1 MKIRWD
7 KTAKQQIEDIFR
19 FNQTTFGTKKAIQI
33 VQSINQHVSLLKQFP
48 LMGTIEECT
57 TAREVPY
64 RYLVEKHCKIYYTVE
79 ADFIY
84 IALIWDTRQDPKKLF
99 QYLE

>member
-1 MKIRWD
+1 
-7 KTAKQQIEDIFR
+7 
-19 FNQTTFGTKKAIQI
+19 
-33 VQSINQHVSLLKQFP
+33 
-48 LMGTIEECT
+48 MGTIEECT

-84 IALIWDTRQDPKKLF
+84 IALIWDTRRDPKKLF